1 MALRYQRLNPHN
13 AEDVQAY
20 QAMLEQAPE
29 YHRVVSGQP
38 AARDA
43 AARDMLLL
51 PQGKQLVDK
60 FSLLIR
66 ENEVAVGCPDLV
78 RAYPSKTSAFIGL
91 LLFAEAH
98 QGRGLGGEAL
108 GYVQC
113 LAQSWGCTQLGIAV
127 IPSNRK
133 AMRFWQR
140 AGFKETRRGNN
151 PHFVADAVVMQ
162 AKLPLSSAL

>member
-1 MALRYQRLNPHN
+1 MHLPPLLDALRWLKGNFSFLWHN
-13 AEDVQAY
+13 SRNVDDILQFFKGK
-20 QAMLEQAPE
+20 L
-29 YHRVVSGQP
+29 HVSGLRALFLCLQHQVTILS
-38 AARDA
+38 DA
-43 AARDMLLL
+43 ILLL
-51 PQGKQLVDK
+51 
-60 FSLLIR
+60 
-66 ENEVAVGCPDLV
+66 C
-78 RAYPSKTSAFIGL
+78 
-91 LLFAEAH
+91 AEAH
-98 QGRGLGGEAL
+98 QGRGLGCEAL

-127 IPSNRK
+127 ISSNRK